1 MFKYPPTKQKKWRL
15 TRGREYPLLARKKKR
30 PRKAKKKPRLFLG
43 EKTLRK
49 CTYFFFAKKK
59 MFSKKKKAKKK
70 KRAKSGYSLG
80 RGVH

>member
-1 MFKYPPTKQKKWRL
+1 MGGGWVGNIHSWR
-15 TRGREYPLLARKKKR
+15 EKKKGQEK
-30 PRKAKKKPRLFLG
+30 PSKKPRLFLG

-70 KRAKSGYSLG
+70 KKSQEWI
-80 RGVH
+80 